1 MTFTNPNEIHLL
13 SAGDIVA
20 RMDLGWYLVIREVD
34 FIGLYKVGKVCEF
47 PWIGV
52 VERAKIKVVRLIFS
66 SEHKIKL

>member
-34 FIGLYKVGKVCEF
+34 FIGLYEVGKVCKF
-47 PWIGV
+47 PWIRRWG
-52 VERAKIKVVRLIFS
+52 
-66 SEHKIKL
+66 